1 MSRALSRRLQR
12 IKAVRSATTGSAPA
26 LLLITGAARRDGD
39 HGGRPWPVDWARTED
54 RVWAREPGES
64 EAAFRARIRT
74 ELAES
79 CSLRTLMVL
88 PDNGR

>member
-39 HGGRPWPVDWARTED
+39 HGGRPWPVAWARTED

-64 EAAFRARIRT
+64 KEAFDARVRA

-79 CSLRTLMVL
+79 YRFRTLMVL

>member
-26 LLLITGAARRDGD
+26 LLLITGAARRDDD
-39 HGGRPWPVDWARTED
+39 HGGWSWPVDWARAGD
-54 RVWAREPGES
+54 QVWYRAPDES
-64 EAAFRARIRT
+64 EAAFRARVRT

-79 CSLRTLMVL
+79 CSLRTLIVL